1 MVMVPV
7 LQEKITPFL
16 QEKGISFSEF
26 TNIISFPSK
35 ITLVA
40 QERRDIL
47 TIASQIGN
55 FNQYRKFFEEHTPQE
70 SIIFLQEH
78 DKKILQDIEEHSK
91 KYIWILKML
100 LAGDNYTAEKV
111 IERLQVMICNNPQQ
125 KLTEMAIKMENQLDN
140 LHQLCNEFPLE
151 IQNDIVL
158 FQEVL
163 YFREVR
169 LMWINEGCH
178 YSALL
183 LEEIAQRLDLTYEE
197 VIYLL
202 PDEIENG
209 LNNQFKVPQEEIQ
222 KRLDK
227 YAMILENNQITLY
240 TGDEVEKH
248 RVKSNVKNFNDVQ
261 GYPAS
266 QGKVQGIVRLVKDR
280 SELHKV
286 QKGDILVTKLTTPDF
301 VVAMEKAAAIVT
313 DLGGIT
319 SHAAIVSRE
328 LGVPCIVGTEVAT
341 QVFKDGD
348 KVDVDAFTG
357 IVRKIIGED

>member
-1 MVMVPV
+1 M
-7 LQEKITPFL
+7 I
-16 QEKGISFSEF
+16 
-26 TNIISFPSK
+26 
-35 ITLVA
+35 
-40 QERRDIL
+40 
-47 TIASQIGN
+47 
-55 FNQYRKFFEEHTPQE
+55 
-70 SIIFLQEH
+70 
-78 DKKILQDIEEHSK
+78 KKILQDIEEHSK

-158 FQEVL
+158 
-163 YFREVR
+163 
-169 LMWINEGCH
+169 
-178 YSALL
+178 
-183 LEEIAQRLDLTYEE
+183 
-197 VIYLL
+197 
-202 PDEIENG
+202 
-209 LNNQFKVPQEEIQ
+209 
-222 KRLDK
+222 
-227 YAMILENNQITLY
+227 
-240 TGDEVEKH
+240 
-248 RVKSNVKNFNDVQ
+248 FNDVQ

-341 QVFKDGD
+341 QVFKDGEEQVRLFKEVIQREELDQNVAD
-348 KVDVDAFTG
+348 KVIANYRALNRGEEWTTG
-357 IVRKIIGED
+357 SQKRAII